1 MDGEISENVIPGTR
15 NFRREKRDI
24 LPTARVLSHGSGL
37 REMKGVAQ
45 YVDIVHWYKSLA
57 CWRHTLAK
65 YPLSIGIDLKSISY
79 IGADLLRRQVL
90 FSTRQSPA
98 PLKYCPLN

>member
-24 LPTARVLSHGSGL
+24 LPKARVLSHGSGL
-37 REMKGVAQ
+37 LEVKGVAQ

-57 CWRHTLAK
+57 CWRYTLAN
-65 YPLSIGIDLKSISY
+65 YPLSIGIDFKSISY
-79 IGADLLRRQVL
+79 IGADLLHRQVL

>member
-37 REMKGVAQ
+37 LEVEGVAQ

-57 CWRHTLAK
+57 CWRRTLAK
-65 YPLSIGIDLKSISY
+65 YPLSTVIDLKSISY
-79 IGADLLRRQVL
+79 GGADLLHRQVL